1 MRCPAR
7 RDTENMS
14 ARRTNVGL
22 LVALG
27 AAFATGAMA
36 FGIGSGWNVY
46 VSVSHGVA
54 GFVIVLLAPWKGT
67 IARRGLHRE
76 RPGRAASLA
85 LATLVVA
92 ALLFGVLHSTGVA
105 RSFGLVT
112 AMQIHVGAA
121 LLSLPFVLWHIAVRP
136 ARLRRVDL
144 TRRHLIRSSAI
155 AAMGTLILVASKG
168 IERVAGLPG
177 ARRRFTGSYEEGTGD
192 PAQMPVTQWLNDG
205 VPSIDIADWTLTV
218 GARSWTYEELT
229 AFNET
234 TDALIDCTGG
244 WFATQHWEGVW
255 LRELLGDVTGA
266 RSVVVRSVTG
276 YARSFPL
283 EDASRLLLAHRVAG
297 ERLSPGHGY
306 PLRVVAPGRRGFWW
320 VKWVNEIELSPR
332 PWWLQPP
339 FPLT

>member
-1 MRCPAR
+1 MR
-7 RDTENMS
+7 RDTEGMS

-22 LVALG
+22 LVALA

-46 VSVSHGVA
+46 VTVSHGAA
-54 GFVIVLLAPWKGT
+54 GFVIVLLVPWKSA
-67 IARRGLHRE
+67 IARRGLDRE

-85 LATLVVA
+85 LATLVAV

-105 RSFGLVT
+105 RSFGPVT
-112 AMQIHVGAA
+112 AMQLHVGAA
-121 LLSLPFVLWHIAVRP
+121 LLSLPFVLWHIAARP
-136 ARLRRVDL
+136 ARPRRVDL
-144 TRRHLIRSSAI
+144 SRRHLIRTGAI
-155 AAMGTLILVASKG
+155 AAAGALVLAVSKG
-168 IERVAGLPG
+168 IERVARLPG

-192 PAQMPVTQWLNDG
+192 PDRMPVTQWLDDE
-205 VPSIDIADWTLTV
+205 VPSIDTANWSLTV
-218 GARSWTYEELT
+218 GERPWTYEELT
-229 AFNET
+229 AFSDT

-244 WFATQHWEGVW
+244 WFATQRWEGAW
-255 LRELLGDVTGA
+255 LQELLGDVTGA

-276 YARSFPL
+276 YARAFPL
-283 EDASRLLLAHRVAG
+283 VDASRLLLAHSVGG

-320 VKWVNEIELSPR
+320 VKWVNEIELSAR
-332 PWWLQPP
+332 PWWLRSP